1 MVAIFEIGK
10 ITKAQGIRG
19 EVRVF
24 PTTDDPSRFELLI
37 GKEIFVTGD
46 IFQGPS
52 VLSKPDSVFER
63 GKKFTLTNARQ
74 QKNIVIVK
82 FDGIDT
88 RNAAEKLI
96 GAVICVEDAQALPL
110 GDDEFYVRDLIGL
123 RAETESGEFLGEIS
137 SVFPTGANDV
147 YVISGE
153 TEFMVPAVKD
163 FVKKVSLAEGKIIL
177 RLADG
182 MRELSIR
189 GKL

>member
-24 PTTDDPSRFELLI
+24 PTTDDPSRFDKLI
-37 GKEIFVTGD
+37 GEDVKLKNANEVM
-46 IFQGPS
+46 S
-52 VLSKPDSVFER
+52 VLRIS
-63 GKKFTLTNARQ
+63 NARL
-74 QKNIVIVK
+74 QKNIVIIK

-88 RNAAEKLI
+88 RNAAEELI
-96 GAVICVEDAQALPL
+96 GAIICVDESQALPL
-110 GDDEFYVRDLIGL
+110 GGDEFYVRDLIGL
-123 RAETESGEFLGEIS
+123 RAETEEGEFLGEIS
-137 SVFPTGANDV
+137 RVFPTGANDV
-147 YVISGE
+147 YVVSGE

-182 MRELSIR
+182 LRELFA
-189 GKL
+189 